1 MFVVVL
7 VVTAAVPLD
16 RSDDDGAIKKSFRIT
31 EDQKVKDGARNNKYV
46 EILKFV
52 FTSGSRSASRS
63 WYVNRHERD
72 LAQEMLQTGRR
83 KLKKNDW
90 RSFKKNGRYH
100 ASFLNTKYHSLDGKS
115 FKTNDGIRNGG
126 RLKTKFNNY
135 NGWSFKTNDCSHS
148 DVQSKTNDR
157 NQTENHQDE
166 DVAHSR
172 FLKLKHAKELI
183 WNHHRVLNT
192 EIKNQPV
199 TRFLLKKL
207 ARAHF
212 RLFHHY
218 ETHLKSNC
226 GQNTV
231 NRQHRQEES
240 KSKFIDLTDIKSET
254 QECHHLQYYHKQ
266 WVLMVSR
273 CPRSYSNKTLRDQCE
288 HKQFDDNDNF
298 VDVGSIPVQLENG
311 LVYRNLF
318 CAICNGIK
326 TIEAWDVNMMCNGV
340 PSLHFV
346 DGDGSFTLLGQTDA
360 RRYQCRKTLVP
371 KFKDKVRLCRV
382 TKRRSYQNFALDNEL
397 SKQPTETIA
406 YPVSFS
412 ILMNFGF
419 DGKAHILFSTTY
431 KEVGYS
437 DQSPRCPDTQVYNPD
452 FNICQHVVCPAGYV
466 FSDLSCVP
474 DSTAKAKPSMS
485 LDEELRE
492 LDKPEIIKLRANVSE
507 SELDDLKDIVYQN
520 FIKDS
525 MCEFL
530 NITCDRIKNFTL
542 VPLIDEVLSTTVGYP
557 SVIKSKTE
565 FAEGASSFRTRNKR
579 ASYVTTPTYS
589 RNILNFISPEGGS
602 DDELHLHKREE
613 LKQSTR
619 ILSTTIAMQDVPNI
633 QSAYTSK
640 PASTPTQAST
650 PKQTSTPTE
659 MPTTQTSTATQ
670 TSTPKHTST
679 PTEMSTTQTSIPKQA
694 STPKQTST
702 PTQASTPKQTSTPA
716 ETSTR
721 RHTASANHPKSTKNP
736 EGDRMVVVE
745 IRFVLTP
752 LEKDIGRGEGFV
764 TNVTQKMKEGIEQ
777 HKFTFSLNGTQLSV
791 ITMDQVSSVVQMD
804 TFCTRG
810 IKQMYF
816 DDEFDMLTLPLGNDT
831 VDVVYVN
838 ETKTK
843 YWPGMYDLTVL
854 VAGNVMA
861 TPNITHKSKYVFVC
875 VMPRIANSSC
885 GRLNFTQSDYT
896 LLPNKSIA
904 MFNRLYSMDE
914 YYFIN
919 EELGNI
925 EICIPEEF
933 YSHQGPNM
941 LFVHA
946 CEKGY
951 EHFQRAEGYLTAILG
966 RMSIVAMTTVLLT
979 YILIKKL
986 RNLPGVNTMNLTFAI
1001 LSAQVIFILGENSE
1015 LQWLCSLVAMSLHYF
1030 ILASFFWM
1038 NVMTFDVFKT
1048 FANKCILTQIRSKR
1062 KFMWRYSLY
1071 AWGSPLV
1078 IVLICAFVDFSG
1090 LVEGFQIGYG
1100 GFVRETNM
1108 TDTPQELAM
1117 DGQNDSH
1124 RSLLNNTDSHVK
1136 PKESKNLGCW
1146 IQNPV
1151 ATLIVFGG
1159 PLLTI
1164 FIVNGFLFIRT
1175 ILCIQETARL
1185 AHINT
1190 RRSSM
1195 SHMTGR
1201 YHVMLYV
1208 RMSTVMGFT
1217 WVFGIASSIVSGSK
1231 APPSEPI
1238 CYTVH
1243 ALGILF
1249 TVFNC
1254 SQGLFILFAFV
1265 AKRRVFYMY
1274 KDLLKG
1280 LIQHFKKWKERN
1292 IKGIFGRPSSMN
1304 SASSSTTSISH
1315 IT

>member
-1 MFVVVL
+1 MPEIRDMCLFVVFL
-7 VVTAAVPLD
+7 VVVTAVPLD
-16 RSDDDGAIKKSFRIT
+16 RKDEDGAIKKISKVN
-31 EDQKVKDGARNNKYV
+31 EEEKVKVGARINKCVDLLKLVLV
-46 EILKFV
+46 EGSSVSSAGYLKRTV
-52 FTSGSRSASRS
+52 HGSGQD
-63 WYVNRHERD
+63 V
-72 LAQEMLQTGRR
+72 
-83 KLKKNDW
+83 
-90 RSFKKNGRYH
+90 
-100 ASFLNTKYHSLDGKS
+100 
-115 FKTNDGIRNGG
+115 
-126 RLKTKFNNY
+126 LKTQKRRFRRD
-135 NGWSFKTNDCSHS
+135 GGVDL
-148 DVQSKTNDR
+148 KTNDR
-157 NQTENHQDE
+157 SQTDSHTAHDVNPDDE
-166 DVAHSR
+166 MADAR
-172 FLKLKHAKELI
+172 FDKLKHAKEII
-183 WNHHRVLNT
+183 WKHHGVMNT
-192 EIKNQPV
+192 EIKNPPV

-207 ARAHF
+207 AQAHA
-212 RLFHHY
+212 RLFHHFQTNISLPREQDLGNRNHRADGRKPKFTGMTDSNIEQLECRY
-218 ETHLKSNC
+218 LK
-226 GQNTV
+226 
-231 NRQHRQEES
+231 
-240 KSKFIDLTDIKSET
+240 F
-254 QECHHLQYYHKQ
+254 YHKR
-266 WVLMVSR
+266 WVLMIAS
-273 CPRSYSNKTLRDQCE
+273 CPRAYANKTLRHQCE
-288 HKQFDDNDNF
+288 HTPLDDDDNQ
-298 VDVGSIPVQLENG
+298 VEVGSIPVQLENG

-318 CAICNGIK
+318 CALCNGIRN
-326 TIEAWDVNMMCNGV
+326 IEAWDVNLMCTGV
-340 PSLHFV
+340 PPLHFV
-346 DGDGSFTLLGQTDA
+346 NGGAGFTLLGEKDDG
-360 RRYQCRKTLVP
+360 RYHCRKTLVP
-371 KFKDKVRLCRV
+371 ILKDKVQLCQI
-382 TKRRSYQNFALDNEL
+382 TKRRSYRPFALDNEL
-397 SKQPTETIA
+397 GGQPTETIA

-437 DQSPRCPDTQVYNPD
+437 EQAHRCPETQVYNPD

-466 FSDLSCVP
+466 FYDLSCNP
-474 DSTAKAKPSMS
+474 DSSVQAKPSMS
-485 LDEELRE
+485 LEEELRE

-507 SELDDLKDIVYQN
+507 NELDDLKDGVYQN
-520 FIKDS
+520 FIKES
-525 MCEFL
+525 MCDFL

-542 VPLIDEVLSTTVGYP
+542 APLLDDMDTKEYSGIVG
-557 SVIKSKTE
+557 SGTKSLGNVSPFETRHRLPQNAQDASETPKTRE
-565 FAEGASSFRTRNKR
+565 DDITMT
-579 ASYVTTPTYS
+579 TTP
-589 RNILNFISPEGGS
+589 
-602 DDELHLHKREE
+602 
-613 LKQSTR
+613 
-619 ILSTTIAMQDVPNI
+619 
-633 QSAYTSK
+633 
-640 PASTPTQAST
+640 
-650 PKQTSTPTE
+650 
-659 MPTTQTSTATQ
+659 
-670 TSTPKHTST
+670 
-679 PTEMSTTQTSIPKQA
+679 
-694 STPKQTST
+694 
-702 PTQASTPKQTSTPA
+702 TSTPA
-716 ETSTR
+716 ISGVPSATSTPASTLATSGVLPTFISIPTSTPATSGIPPTTISIPTSATSGVSPTTTGIPTSTPVTSGVPPSLR
-721 RHTASANHPKSTKNP
+721 TKRTPTSKQTTAVRKRNKPSGNRT
-736 EGDRMVVVE
+736 VVVE
-745 IRFVLTP
+745 IRFVLMP

-764 TNVTQKMKEGIEQ
+764 SNVTQRMKERIEQ
-777 HKFTFSLNGTQLSV
+777 HKFTLSLNGTQLRV
-791 ITMDQVSSVVQMD
+791 LTMDQVSSVVQMD

-816 DDEFDMLTLPLGNDT
+816 DDEFEMLTLPKDNDT

-838 ETKTK
+838 STKTK

-885 GRLNFTQSDYT
+885 GRLNFTHKDYT

-904 MFNRLYSMDE
+904 MSNRLYSMDE
-914 YYFIN
+914 YYFIDDRLN
-919 EELGNI
+919 NI

-933 YSHQGPNM
+933 YSHREPNVRV
-941 LFVHA
+941 VHA
-946 CEKGY
+946 CDKGY
-951 EHFQRAEGYLTAILG
+951 EFFQKAEGYLTAVLG
-966 RMSIVAMTTVLLT
+966 RLSIVAMTTVLLT

-1001 LSAQVIFILGENSE
+1001 LAGQVIFILGENSE
-1015 LQWLCSLVAMSLHYF
+1015 LQWLCSLVAVSLHYF

-1038 NVMTFDVFKT
+1038 NVMTFDLFKT
-1048 FANKCILTQIRSKR
+1048 FANKCILTQIRSKS

-1100 GFVRETNM
+1100 GIVRETNV
-1108 TDTPQELAM
+1108 TDIPNESLM
-1117 DGQNDSH
+1117 DRQNDSLH
-1124 RSLLNNTDSHVK
+1124 PVLNNTDSHTK
-1136 PKESKNLGCW
+1136 PKDTKNLGCW

-1164 FIVNGFLFIRT
+1164 FIVNGFLFVCT

-1217 WVFGIASSIVSGSK
+1217 WIFGLASSIVSGSK

-1249 TVFNC
+1249 TLFNC

-1274 KDLLKG
+1274 KDLSRG
-1280 LIQHFKKWKERN
+1280 LVHQFKRWKVGN
-1292 IKGIFGRPSSMN
+1292 NKNVFGRPSSTS